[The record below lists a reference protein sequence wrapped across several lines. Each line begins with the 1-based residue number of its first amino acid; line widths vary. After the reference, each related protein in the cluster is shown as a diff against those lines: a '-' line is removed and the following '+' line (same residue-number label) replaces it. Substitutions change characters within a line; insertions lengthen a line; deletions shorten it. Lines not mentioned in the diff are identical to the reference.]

1 MALTGVKRFALEKAI
16 KEFQGFQSTF
26 FVDMI
31 ELRKSKYNLFAY
43 IFNSSYSLSLQR
55 EFL

>member
-1 MALTGVKRFALEKAI
+1 MALTGVKRFALEKAM

-31 ELRKSKYNLFAY
+31 ELRKSKYNLFSY
-43 IFNSSYSLSLQR
+43 IFNSS
-55 EFL
+55 

>member
-31 ELRKSKYNLFAY
+31 ELGKSKYKLFAY